1 MAENKQ
7 KQKVI
12 YYNEHGEIDKFATYI
27 NNHDWCLPV
36 MFIISVLAI
45 SLVEGV

>member
-1 MAENKQ
+1 MKQ

-12 YYNEHGEIDKFATYI
+12 YYNENGEIDKFATYI

-36 MFIISVLAI
+36 MFILSVLVI
-45 SLVEGV
+45 GLVEGM

>member
-1 MAENKQ
+1 MKQ

-12 YYNEHGEIDKFATYI
+12 YYNENGQIDNFATYI

-36 MFIISVLAI
+36 MFILVLLFTG
-45 SLVEGV
+45 LVEGM